1 LRILA
6 VVGKTA
12 EEIAACAE
20 TFGTLA
26 HAQLWLPDFTA
37 LNAHFEPATAPI
49 LAEAYFAISEAYKR
63 ERLKP
68 GSRTEW
74 TKAAAFS
81 AATVAIVKPLRPIG
95 APTDPLWPLINP
107 MFAMTCA
114 YGHVRNMFGA
124 KPFDEKNRM
133 YRALMGLEL
142 PSLAVLIDEG
152 NATRGKFQSK
162 WEITLSRQE
171 LALLDLLVA
180 YFVQLQENEHLLLKL
195 GAAAVSLAT

>member
-1 LRILA
+1 LA

-12 EEIAACAE
+12 EEIAARAE
-20 TFGTLA
+20 TFSALA
-26 HAQLWLPDFTA
+26 HAQLWLPEFAA
-37 LNAHFEPATAPI
+37 LNIHFEPATASI

-74 TKAAAFS
+74 TKAAALA
-81 AATVAIVKPLRPIG
+81 AATVAIVKPLRPVG
-95 APTDPLWPLINP
+95 APNDPLWPLINP

-114 YGHVRNMFGA
+114 YGYVRNMFGA
-124 KPFDEKNRM
+124 KPFDEKHRM

-142 PSLAVLIDEG
+142 PSLAALIEEG
-152 NATRGKFQSK
+152 NATKGKFQSR
-162 WEITLSRQE
+162 WEITLSPHE
-171 LALLDLLVA
+171 IALLDLLVA

-195 GAAAVSLAT
+195 GAAAKS